1 MLLKIDTGILVIEI
15 HKMRN
20 IGREI
25 IERELVISVIIE
37 FEYRFVIKRNTWIIN
52 ERQLDSIENQI
63 RIID

>member
-20 IGREI
+20 IGGEI
-25 IERELVISVIIE
+25 IERELVISVIIK
-37 FEYRFVIKRNTWIIN
+37 FESRFVIKWNARIID